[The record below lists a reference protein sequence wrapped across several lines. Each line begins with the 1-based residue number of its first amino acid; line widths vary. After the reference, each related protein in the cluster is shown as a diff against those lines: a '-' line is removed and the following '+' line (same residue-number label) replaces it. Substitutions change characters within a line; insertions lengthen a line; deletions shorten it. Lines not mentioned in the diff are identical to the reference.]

1 MTENNGP
8 ALPENYMDRLI
19 REDVEAGVF
28 SREICTRFPPEPNGY
43 LHIGSAFAIHTN
55 VGIARKYGGRFHLR
69 FDDTNPLKEDK
80 EYVEAIIRDL
90 EWLGCSPGEH
100 IYYGSDYSEEIYR
113 RAEMLILKGKAYV
126 CDLTAAEMTA
136 YRGTLTEP
144 GTDSPYRNRTPEE
157 NLRLFRAMRKGEYPS
172 GAKVL
177 RARIDMASPNMNLRD
192 PVLYR
197 IIHAE
202 HYRTGNAWCIYPMY
216 DFAHPIQDAL
226 EGVTHS
232 LCSIEFKDH
241 RPLYEWVLRELDIPE
256 APRQREFGRVNLT
269 GVVTSKR
276 YLRELVAGNYVDG
289 WDDPRLPTLSGL
301 RRRGFTPDSIEA
313 FVREIG
319 MVRNTAMVDFSLL
332 EHCLRQDLKAKVP
345 AVMAVLDPLTVV
357 LTNYAAGASERLPV
371 NNNPENTELGSREVP
386 FSGTLYIERADFMEV
401 PVKGFRR
408 LVPGGEVR
416 LKGGYIIRCHEVIK
430 DAETGAVLELR
441 CTYDP
446 ETKSGGALSGRKV
459 KGTVQWVSAAHALK
473 SDIYLYEQLLTDNNG
488 PKEEGES
495 WEKYINPGSVT
506 LLTDCLLEPLAG
518 NPQPGDTYQFL
529 RHGYFCIDSR
539 HSTAQK
545 LVFNRIV
552 PLKDTWKGKADT
564 QAAANK

>member
-19 REDVEAGVF
+19 REDVEAGAF

-55 VGIARKYGGRFHLR
+55 VGIARKYGGCFHLR

-113 RAEMLILKGKAYV
+113 RAETLILKGKAYV
-126 CDLTAAEMTA
+126 CDLTAAEVTA
-136 YRGTLTEP
+136 YRGSLTGP
-144 GTDSPYRNRTPEE
+144 GQDSPYRSRTPEE

-197 IIHAE
+197 IIHAG

-241 RPLYEWVLRELDIPE
+241 RPLYEWVLRELEIPE

-301 RRRGFTPDSIEA
+301 RRRGFTPESIRD

-345 AVMAVLDPLTVV
+345 AVMAVLDPLKVV
-357 LTNYAAGASERLPV
+357 LTNYAAGASELLPIP
-371 NNNPENTELGSREVP
+371 NNPENAELGSREVP
-386 FSGTLYIERADFMEV
+386 FSGMLYIERADFMEV

-430 DAETGAVLELR
+430 DAQTGAILELR

-446 ETKSGGALSGRKV
+446 ETKSGGTLSGRKV

-473 SDIYLYEQLLTDNNG
+473 SDVYLYEQLLTDNNG

-495 WEKYINPGSVT
+495 WEEYINPGSVT

-518 NPQPGDTYQFL
+518 NPKPGDTYQFL

-552 PLKDTWKGKADT
+552 PLKDTWRGNTAT
-564 QAAANK
+564 SAEA

>member
-28 SREICTRFPPEPNGY
+28 SREICTRFPPEPNGC
-43 LHIGSAFAIHTN
+43 LHIGSAFAIHMN

-113 RAEMLILKGKAYV
+113 RAETLILKGKAYV

-241 RPLYEWVLRELDIPE
+241 RPVYEWVLRELDIPE

-301 RRRGFTPDSIEA
+301 RRRGFTPESIEA

-345 AVMAVLDPLTVV
+345 AVMAVLDPLKVV

>member
-8 ALPENYMDRLI
+8 ALPENYMDKLI
-19 REDVEAGVF
+19 REDVETGVF

-55 VGIARKYGGRFHLR
+55 VEIARKYGGRFHLR

-113 RAEMLILKGKAYV
+113 KAETLILKGKAYV
-126 CDLTAAEMTA
+126 CDMMAAEVTA

-144 GTDSPYRNRTPEE
+144 GKDSPYRSRTPEE
-157 NLRLFRAMRKGEYPS
+157 NLRLFREMRAGSYPN

-177 RARIDMASPNMNLRD
+177 RAKIDMASPNMNLRD

-197 IIHAE
+197 IIHAA
-202 HYRTGNAWCIYPMY
+202 HYRTGIAWCIYPMY

-241 RPLYEWVLRELDIPE
+241 RPLYEWVLNELDTPE
-256 APRQREFGRVNLT
+256 PPRQREFGRVNLT

-276 YLRELVAGNYVDG
+276 HLRALVAGGFVDG

-301 RRRGFTPDSIEA
+301 RRRGFTPESIEA

-345 AVMAVLDPLTVV
+345 AVMAVLDPLKVV
-357 LTNYAAGASERLPV
+357 LTNYAAEASELLPIP
-371 NNNPENTELGSREVP
+371 NNPENAELGSREVP

-401 PVKGFRR
+401 LVKGFRR

-416 LKGGYIIRCHEVIK
+416 LKGGYIIRCSEVIK
-430 DAETGAVLELR
+430 DAQTGEVLELR

-446 ETKSGGALSGRKV
+446 ETRSGGPLSGRKV

-473 SDIYLYEQLLTDNNG
+473 SDVYLYEQLLTDNNG

-495 WEKYINPGSVT
+495 WEEYINPGSVT

-529 RHGYFCIDSR
+529 RHGYFCIDSK

-552 PLKDTWKGKADT
+552 PLKDTWRGNAGHVSSSE
-564 QAAANK
+564 

>member
-1 MTENNGP
+1 MTDNNGP
-8 ALPENYMDRLI
+8 ALPENYMDKLI

-55 VGIARKYGGRFHLR
+55 AGIARKYGGRFHLR

-113 RAEMLILKGKAYV
+113 RAEMLILKGMAYV
-126 CDLTAAEMTA
+126 CDLTAAEVTA
-136 YRGTLTEP
+136 YRGSLTAP
-144 GTDSPYRNRTPEE
+144 GQDSPYRSRTPEE
-157 NLRLFRAMRKGEYPS
+157 NLRLFWAMRKGEYPS

-202 HYRTGNAWCIYPMY
+202 HYRTGSAWCIYPMY

-241 RPLYEWVLRELDIPE
+241 RPLYEWVLRELEIPE

-276 YLRELVAGNYVDG
+276 YLRELVAGSYVDG

-301 RRRGFTPDSIEA
+301 RRRGFTPESIRD

-345 AVMAVLDPLTVV
+345 AVMAVLDPLKVV
-357 LTNYAAGASERLPV
+357 LTNYAAGASELLPV
-371 NNNPENTELGSREVP
+371 NNNPENAGLGSREVP
-386 FSGTLYIERADFMEV
+386 FSGSLYIERADFMEV
-401 PVKGFRR
+401 PVGGFRR

-416 LKGGYIIRCHEVIK
+416 LKGGYIIRCDEVIK
-430 DAETGAVLELR
+430 DAQTGAILELR

-473 SDIYLYEQLLTDNNG
+473 SDVYLYEQLLTDNSG
-488 PKEEGES
+488 PKEEGGS
-495 WEKYINPGSVT
+495 WEEYINPNSVT
-506 LLTDCLLEPLAG
+506 LLKDCLLEPLAG

-552 PLKDTWKGKADT
+552 PLKDTWKGN
-564 QAAANK
+564 AATSGEV

>member
-19 REDVEAGVF
+19 SEDVEAGVF

-55 VGIARKYGGRFHLR
+55 MGIARKYGGRFHLR

-100 IYYGSDYSEEIYR
+100 IYYGSDYSEEFYR
-113 RAEMLILKGKAYV
+113 RAETLILKGKAYV
-126 CDLTAAEMTA
+126 CDMTAAEVTA

-144 GTDSPYRNRTPEE
+144 GKDSPYRSRTPEE
-157 NLRLFRAMRKGEYPS
+157 NLRLFREMRAGSYPN

-177 RARIDMASPNMNLRD
+177 RAKIDMASPNMNLRD

-197 IIHAE
+197 IIHAA
-202 HYRTGNAWCIYPMY
+202 HYRTGVAWCIYPMY

-241 RPLYEWVLRELDIPE
+241 RPLYEWVLNELGTPE
-256 APRQREFGRVNLT
+256 PPRQREFGRVNLT

-276 YLRELVAGNYVDG
+276 HLRALVAGGFVDG

-301 RRRGFTPDSIEA
+301 RRRGFTPESIEA

-345 AVMAVLDPLTVV
+345 AVMAVLDPLKVV
-357 LTNYAAGASERLPV
+357 LTNYAAGASELLPIP
-371 NNNPENTELGSREVP
+371 NNPENAGLGSREVP

-401 PVKGFRR
+401 PLKGFRR

-416 LKGGYIIRCHEVIK
+416 LKGGYIIRCNEVMK
-430 DAETGAVLELR
+430 DAETGEILELR

-446 ETKSGGALSGRKV
+446 ETRSGGPLSGRKV

-473 SDIYLYEQLLTDNNG
+473 SDVYLYEQLLTDNNG
-488 PKEEGES
+488 PKQEGES
-495 WEKYINPGSVT
+495 WEEYINPGSVT

-529 RHGYFCIDSR
+529 RHGYFCIDSK

-552 PLKDTWKGKADT
+552 PLKDTWKGNAGHVSSSE
-564 QAAANK
+564 

>member
-1 MTENNGP
+1 MTDNNGP
-8 ALPENYMDRLI
+8 ALPENYMDKLV

-55 VGIARKYGGRFHLR
+55 VEIARKYGGRFHLR

-113 RAEMLILKGKAYV
+113 RAETLILKGKAYV
-126 CDLTAAEMTA
+126 CDLTPEEMTA

-144 GTDSPYRNRTPEE
+144 GTDSPYRSRTPEE
-157 NLRLFRAMRKGEYPS
+157 NLRLFREMRAGSYPN

-177 RARIDMASPNMNLRD
+177 RAKIDMASPNMNLRD

-197 IIHAE
+197 IIHAA
-202 HYRTGNAWCIYPMY
+202 HYRTGVAWCIYPMY

-241 RPLYEWVLRELDIPE
+241 RPLYEWVLNELGTPE
-256 APRQREFGRVNLT
+256 PPRQREFGRVNLT

-276 YLRELVAGNYVDG
+276 HLRALVAGGFVDG

-301 RRRGFTPDSIEA
+301 RRRGFTPESIEA

-345 AVMAVLDPLTVV
+345 AVMAVLDPLKVV
-357 LTNYAAGASERLPV
+357 LTNYAAGASELLPIP
-371 NNNPENTELGSREVP
+371 NNPENAGLGSREVP
-386 FSGTLYIERADFMEV
+386 FSGTLYIERVDFMEV

-416 LKGGYIIRCHEVIK
+416 LKGGYIIRCSEVIK
-430 DAETGAVLELR
+430 DAQTGEVLELR

-446 ETKSGGALSGRKV
+446 ETRSGGPLSGRKV

-473 SDIYLYEQLLTDNNG
+473 SDVYLYEQLLTDNNG

-495 WEKYINPGSVT
+495 WEEYINPGSVT

-529 RHGYFCIDSR
+529 RHGYFCIDSK

-552 PLKDTWKGKADT
+552 PLKDTWKGNAG
-564 QAAANK
+564 Q

>member
-1 MTENNGP
+1 MTDNNGP

-55 VGIARKYGGRFHLR
+55 VEIARKYGGRFHLR

-80 EYVEAIIRDL
+80 EYAEAIIRDL

-113 RAEMLILKGKAYV
+113 RAETLILKGKAYV
-126 CDLTAAEMTA
+126 CDMTAAEVTA
-136 YRGTLTEP
+136 YRGTLTGP
-144 GTDSPYRNRTPEE
+144 GKDSPYRSRTPEE
-157 NLRLFRAMRKGEYPS
+157 NLRLFREMRAGSYPN

-177 RARIDMASPNMNLRD
+177 RAKIDMASPNMNLRD

-197 IIHAE
+197 IIHAA
-202 HYRTGNAWCIYPMY
+202 HYRTGVAWCIYPMY

-241 RPLYEWVLRELDIPE
+241 RPLYEWVLRELEIPE

-301 RRRGFTPDSIEA
+301 RRRGFTPESIRD

-345 AVMAVLDPLTVV
+345 AVMAVLDPLKVV
-357 LTNYAAGASERLPV
+357 LTNYAEGASELLPIP
-371 NNNPENTELGSREVP
+371 NNPENAELGSREVP

-430 DAETGAVLELR
+430 DAQTGAVLELR

-473 SDIYLYEQLLTDNNG
+473 SDVYLYEQLLTDNSG

-495 WEKYINPGSVT
+495 WEEYINPSSVT

-539 HSTAQK
+539 YSTAQK

-552 PLKDTWKGKADT
+552 PLKDTWKGN
-564 QAAANK
+564 AATSGEV

>member
-1 MTENNGP
+1 M
-8 ALPENYMDRLI
+8 
-19 REDVEAGVF
+19 AGLQ
-28 SREICTRFPPEPNGY
+28 S
-43 LHIGSAFAIHTN
+43 
-55 VGIARKYGGRFHLR
+55 
-69 FDDTNPLKEDK
+69 
-80 EYVEAIIRDL
+80 
-90 EWLGCSPGEH
+90 GEH

-113 RAEMLILKGKAYV
+113 RAETLILKGTAYV
-126 CDLTAAEMTA
+126 CDMTAAEVTA

-144 GTDSPYRNRTPEE
+144 GKDSPYRSRTPEE
-157 NLRLFRAMRKGEYPS
+157 NLRLFREMRAGSYPN

-177 RARIDMASPNMNLRD
+177 RAKIDMASPNMNLRD

-197 IIHAE
+197 IIHAA
-202 HYRTGNAWCIYPMY
+202 HYRTGVAWCIYPMY

-241 RPLYEWVLRELDIPE
+241 RPLYEWVLNELGTPE
-256 APRQREFGRVNLT
+256 PPRQREFGRVNLT

-276 YLRELVAGNYVDG
+276 HLRALVAGGFVDG

-301 RRRGFTPDSIEA
+301 RRRGFTPESIKA

-345 AVMAVLDPLTVV
+345 AVMAVLDPLKVV
-357 LTNYAAGASERLPV
+357 LTNYAAGASELLPIP
-371 NNNPENTELGSREVP
+371 NNPENAELGSREVP

-416 LKGGYIIRCHEVIK
+416 LKGGYIIRCNEVMK
-430 DAETGAVLELR
+430 DAETGEILELR

-446 ETKSGGALSGRKV
+446 ETRSGGPLSGRKV

-473 SDIYLYEQLLTDNNG
+473 SDVYLYEQLLTDNNG

-495 WEKYINPGSVT
+495 WEEYINPGSVT

-518 NPQPGDTYQFL
+518 NPQPGDAYQFL
-529 RHGYFCIDSR
+529 RHGYFCIDSK

-552 PLKDTWKGKADT
+552 PLKDTWKGNAGHVSSSG
-564 QAAANK
+564 

>member
-55 VGIARKYGGRFHLR
+55 VEIARKYGGRFHLR

-113 RAEMLILKGKAYV
+113 RAETLILKGKAYV
-126 CDLTAAEMTA
+126 CDMTAAEVTA

-144 GTDSPYRNRTPEE
+144 GKDSPYRSRTPEE
-157 NLRLFRAMRKGEYPS
+157 NLRLFREMRAGSYPN

-177 RARIDMASPNMNLRD
+177 RAKIDMASPNMNLRD

-197 IIHAE
+197 IIHAA
-202 HYRTGNAWCIYPMY
+202 HYRTGVAWCIYPMY
-216 DFAHPIQDAL
+216 DFAHPIQDTL

-241 RPLYEWVLRELDIPE
+241 RPLYEWVLNELDTPE
-256 APRQREFGRVNLT
+256 PPRQREFGRVNLT

-276 YLRELVAGNYVDG
+276 HLRALVAGGFVDG

-301 RRRGFTPDSIEA
+301 RRRGFTPESIEA

-345 AVMAVLDPLTVV
+345 AVMAVLDPLKVV
-357 LTNYAAGASERLPV
+357 LTNYAAGASELLPIP
-371 NNNPENTELGSREVP
+371 NNPENAGLGSREVP

-416 LKGGYIIRCHEVIK
+416 LKGGYIIRCNEVMK
-430 DAETGAVLELR
+430 DAETGEILELR

-446 ETKSGGALSGRKV
+446 ETRSGGPLSGRKV

-473 SDIYLYEQLLTDNNG
+473 SDVYLYEQLLTDNNG

-495 WEKYINPGSVT
+495 WEEYINPGSVT
-506 LLTDCLLEPLAG
+506 LLTDCLLERLAG
-518 NPQPGDTYQFL
+518 NPHPGDTYQFL
-529 RHGYFCIDSR
+529 RHGYFCIDSK

-552 PLKDTWKGKADT
+552 PLKDTWKGNAGHVSSSE
-564 QAAANK
+564 